1 MVKLTPD
8 LIQKSL
14 QYTNPV
20 KDRELDLRGSL
31 FESHLLALCSHKIFS
46 NNVLF

>member
-8 LIQKSL
+8 LIVNAA

-20 KDRELDLRGSL
+20 KDRELDLRGIIQKTRL
-31 FESHLLALCSHKIFS
+31 FSSWSFNE
-46 NNVLF
+46 NVN